1 MDNFLALTL
10 TGKKPVITEREINGV
25 RWRWL
30 GDGVLELTPLTPPQG
45 ALVISAGI
53 HGNETAPVEMLDALL
68 GAISHGEIPLRWRL
82 LVILGNPPALK
93 QGKRYCHS
101 DMNRMFGGRW
111 QLFAES
117 GETCRARELE
127 QCLEDFY
134 DQGKESVR
142 WHLDLHTAI
151 RGSLHPQFG
160 VLPQRDIP
168 WDEKFLTTALF
179 VASTLALGAANLAH
193 AADTTTAA
201 PADAKPMMHHKGKFG
216 PHQDMMFKDLNL
228 TDAQKQQ
235 IREIMKGQRDQM
247 KRPPLEERR
256 AMHDIIASDTFDKV
270 KAEAQIAKMEEQRKA
285 NMLAHMETQNKI
297 YNILTPEQKKQFN
310 ANFEKR
316 LTERPA
322 AKGKMPATAE

>member
-1 MDNFLALTL
+1 MRKL
-10 TGKKPVITEREINGV
+10 
-25 RWRWL
+25 
-30 GDGVLELTPLTPPQG
+30 
-45 ALVISAGI
+45 
-53 HGNETAPVEMLDALL
+53 
-68 GAISHGEIPLRWRL
+68 
-82 LVILGNPPALK
+82 
-93 QGKRYCHS
+93 
-101 DMNRMFGGRW
+101 
-111 QLFAES
+111 
-117 GETCRARELE
+117 
-127 QCLEDFY
+127 
-134 DQGKESVR
+134 
-142 WHLDLHTAI
+142 
-151 RGSLHPQFG
+151 
-160 VLPQRDIP
+160 
-168 WDEKFLTTALF
+168 TALF

-193 AADTTTAA
+193 AADTTTA
-201 PADAKPMMHHKGKFG
+201 PSDSKPMMMHHKGG
-216 PHQDMMFKDLNL
+216 PGQHDMMFKDLNL